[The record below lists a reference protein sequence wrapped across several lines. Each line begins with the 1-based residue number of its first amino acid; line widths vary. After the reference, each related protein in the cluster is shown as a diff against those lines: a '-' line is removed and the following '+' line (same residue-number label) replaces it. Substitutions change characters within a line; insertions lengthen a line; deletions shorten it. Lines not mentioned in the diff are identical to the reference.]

1 MKILKNI
8 TILTTILFLLFFL
21 MSFTQAK
28 NTCPAKTP
36 GECVIVEA
44 TSQTASLNLAQG
56 SYSSYLDNLYQY
68 LLGLVGIAALGAMV
82 YGGVLYI
89 VAAGNPSK
97 LGEAKKWI
105 SNAIYGLLLAA
116 FSYVLL
122 YTINPDLVGGFTN
135 LDLNKYL
142 SP

>member
-36 GECVIVEA
+36 GECVVVEA
-44 TSQTASLNLAQG
+44 AVQNIASPYLAL
-56 SYSSYLDNLYQY
+56 SYSQYLDNLYEY

-89 VAAGNPSK
+89 TAAANPSK
-97 LGEAKKWI
+97 LGEAKRWI
-105 SNAIYGLLLAA
+105 NNAIFGLLLAA

-122 YTINPDLVGGFTN
+122 YTINPDLVGSFTN
-135 LDLNKYL
+135 LDLNSYL
-142 SP
+142 KP

>member
-1 MKILKNI
+1 MKIFKHI
-8 TILTTILFLLFFL
+8 TIFLILILSAVLLVQI
-21 MSFTQAK
+21 SYAK
-28 NTCPAKTP
+28 NTCPTKTQ
-36 GECVIVEA
+36 GECVVVEA
-44 TSQTASLNLAQG
+44 TAQTASPYLAL
-56 SYSSYLDNLYQY
+56 SYSGYLDNLYQY

-97 LGEAKKWI
+97 LGEAKGWI

-122 YTINPDLVGGFTN
+122 YTINPDLVKGFTN
-135 LDLNKYL
+135 LDLSKYL
-142 SP
+142 KP